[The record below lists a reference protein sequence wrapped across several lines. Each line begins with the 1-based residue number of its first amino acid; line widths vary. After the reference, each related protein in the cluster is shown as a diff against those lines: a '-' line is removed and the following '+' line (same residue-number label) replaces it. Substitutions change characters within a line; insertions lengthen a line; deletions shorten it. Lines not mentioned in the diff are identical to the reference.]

1 MELKPASTE
10 NSDLVTC
17 SLCLR
22 VRHGRAWIEA
32 EAAIQEL
39 RSYELATAPRL
50 QPGIC
55 NVCERALFERRARA
69 EEPVAA

>member
-1 MELKPASTE
+1 MELKLAR
-10 NSDLVTC
+10 DRHVRLVTC
-17 SLCLR
+17 SICLR
-22 VRHGRAWIEA
+22 VRRGSSWIEA

-50 QPGIC
+50 LPGIC